1 MCDVTARF
9 ALIGQ
14 PSAGGSSRAAKLLR
28 IAAFVSVTPDF
39 NLRVYSVDDTI
50 DAVQVCCATTTR
62 LNYLLT
68 FLQGNYVLVTLT
80 GT

>member
-14 PSAGGSSRAAKLLR
+14 PSAGGSRAAKLLR

-50 DAVQVCCATTTR
+50 DAVQVCRCRATTTR

-68 FLQGNYVLVTLT
+68 YLQGNCVLVT